1 MLESATLQQ
10 FVFTE
15 KRKKK
20 KIFIEKRKKKRER
33 FSLKKERKKER
44 KKKRKK
50 KSPEVS
56 MGKFL
61 TWSLRNTASSQILT
75 YRQPNRVTPG
85 QYRIQN
91 RMARNRTHAK
101 RDGVLQ
107 KRWSSDEDVGH
118 GIEWLK
124 VRMPIRAVVLSHRL
138 VFRLY
143 VELF

>member
-15 KRKKK
+15 KRKKE

-61 TWSLRNTASSQILT
+61 TWSLRNTASS
-75 YRQPNRVTPG
+75 
-85 QYRIQN
+85 
-91 RMARNRTHAK
+91 
-101 RDGVLQ
+101 
-107 KRWSSDEDVGH
+107 
-118 GIEWLK
+118 
-124 VRMPIRAVVLSHRL
+124 
-138 VFRLY
+138 
-143 VELF
+143 